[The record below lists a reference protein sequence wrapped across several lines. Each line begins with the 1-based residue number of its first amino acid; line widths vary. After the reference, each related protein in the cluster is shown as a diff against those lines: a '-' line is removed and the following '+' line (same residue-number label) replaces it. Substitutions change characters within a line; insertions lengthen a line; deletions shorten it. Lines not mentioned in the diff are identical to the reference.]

1 MYIYILVSVYILIY
15 IYIHMYIYILVSFR
29 CEGTAR
35 RARES
40 FRQRATAYRAR
51 AGLLRGKRRALK
63 RRSEPEDCE
72 TMKD

>member
-1 MYIYILVSVYILIY
+1 MIYVYIHIYIDVLVC
-15 IYIHMYIYILVSFR
+15 FR

-51 AGLLRGKRRALK
+51 AGLLRGKRRAFK